1 MPVLFDPRK
10 PWLWKDGTPRSQDNG
25 FTMGWS
31 GEAVVTDLAKQ
42 ERAKRTAV
50 RQVAKMRA
58 QGRDQSVFSLK
69 YARRKKAT
77 ER

>member
-31 GEAVVTDLAKQ
+31 GEAIVTDLAKQ
-42 ERAKRTAV
+42 EKAKRTAV
-50 RQVAKMRA
+50 RQVAKMAA
-58 QGRDQSVFSLK
+58 QGRTQSVFAL
-69 YARRKKAT
+69 RNRKHKAKS
-77 ER
+77 R